1 MNQVEGYR
9 VAVLGATGSVGRGI
23 LDLLDERQFPTSHV
37 TALASGRSKG
47 ISVSYGDRTL
57 SVQLA
62 ESFDFKTV
70 DLVFSA
76 VISPVAEVFIP
87 KALQA
92 GAWVIDKSS
101 HFRMDPAVPLVVPEV
116 NGASLHTLEGAQRL
130 GERLVASPN
139 CIATPLALVL
149 APLHKKAGLKRVVVS
164 TYQSVSGA
172 GKRAMDELFS
182 QTRQVLS
189 NSPLRKDIFP
199 EQIAFNLIPQIGP
212 LNLAGDS
219 DEEKKVKE
227 EVQKILGY
235 AVPIAVTCIRV
246 PVFIGHAMSVW
257 VELEEELSG
266 AEVRA
271 LLDKAPALQV
281 SMREKGDG
289 KPFTPLDSV
298 GDDQALVSRVRRDKS
313 SPNAFSLWICCDNLR
328 KGAALNALQIAE
340 LLHAQGHLGKGSPVK
355 AL

>member
-1 MNQVEGYR
+1 MDKASGYR

-23 LDLLDERQFPTSHV
+23 LNLLWERKFPTSHI
-37 TALASGRSKG
+37 APLASGRSKG
-47 ISVSYGDRTL
+47 TFVSCGDQTL
-57 SVQLA
+57 PVQPS
-62 ESFDFKTV
+62 EFFDFKTV

-76 VISPVAEVFIP
+76 VESHVAKTFIP

-101 HFRMDPAVPLVVPEV
+101 HFRMDPATPLVVPEV
-116 NGASLHTLEGAQRL
+116 NGHLIKTLKADQRL
-130 GERLVASPN
+130 IASPN
-139 CIATPLALVL
+139 CIATPLALAL
-149 APLHKKAGLKRVVVS
+149 APLHQKASLKRLVVS

-172 GKRAMDELFS
+172 GKRAMDELFN

-189 NSPLRKDIFP
+189 NAHLQKEVFSQ
-199 EQIAFNLIPQIGP
+199 QIAFNLIPQIGS

-227 EVQKILGY
+227 EVQKIL
-235 AVPIAVTCIRV
+235 ACEIPIAVTCVRV
-246 PVFIGHAMSVW
+246 PVFVGHAMSVW

-266 AEVRA
+266 TDVRS
-271 LLDKAPALQV
+271 LLQKAPSLQV
-281 SMREKGDG
+281 SVREKEADG
-289 KPFTPLDSV
+289 KPFTPLDCA
-298 GDDQALVSRVRRDKS
+298 GDDIALISRVRRDKS

-340 LLHAQGHLGKGSPVK
+340 MLHTQTKLGKK
-355 AL
+355 